1 MVISK
6 TSVIDHA
13 NKNTL
18 FFMSPSDQGVKRA
31 IRMGERREISKRALE
46 PWDSGK
52 VKFQCS

>member
-13 NKNTL
+13 NKNAL
-18 FFMSPSDQGVKRA
+18 FFMSPSDQGVKRT